1 MLSDFAVEKRQR
13 SDDEREA
20 AIQFIGLAMA
30 AALICLS
37 AVQWLVFGWITVQ
50 THRQLM
56 KRYAVGSPGSTT
68 RRINDFDSVRYPL
81 GVITLGPS
89 VLLAFMFFLVANI
102 TSGSLT
108 RPGVIFATGLLVAL
122 GGLWLWWTPILFRWL
137 AVAHF
142 GVVVDP
148 AGDRIAFVCD
158 QQSYDIQDYLKL
170 RFVSDLPRMDEV
182 RLSDIERMTRQEA
195 FDLFIH
201 GAFGSRR
208 IRFTK
213 KQKRDECIY
222 AIHGSKRSRAAMPV
236 EFGV

>member
-1 MLSDFAVEKRQR
+1 MGKRKK
-13 SDDEREA
+13 SHDGSEA
-20 AIQFIGLAMA
+20 ASEFAGLVVVV
-30 AALICLS
+30 ALICLS
-37 AVQWLVFGWITVQ
+37 AVQWLVFGWMTVR
-50 THRQLM
+50 THRRLM

-68 RRINDFDSVRYPL
+68 RRINDFNSVRYPL
-81 GVITLGPS
+81 GAITLGPS
-89 VLLAFMFFLVANI
+89 LLLVFMFLLLVDIINSSATRPSVIYAAVLLALF
-102 TSGSLT
+102 G
-108 RPGVIFATGLLVAL
+108 AL
-122 GGLWLWWTPILFRWL
+122 WAWWTPILFRWL

-142 GVVVDP
+142 GVAIDP
-148 AGDRIAFVCD
+148 AGDRIAFPCD

-182 RLSDIERMTRQEA
+182 RLSEIERMTRQA
-195 FDLFIH
+195 GSDLFIH

-222 AIHGSKRSRAAMPV
+222 AIHGSKRSRATMPV